1 MPATAYVAMTFEF
14 QREGDQWLGQC
25 LELGTATFG
34 DTVDEVADELADLVQ
49 LHLNSL
55 EDVGERERF
64 FERQEIP
71 VFLDR
76 TPQKVTRPLPI
87 NAGSVFTQ
95 VRPIAVDAGTQPQKT
110 ALA

>member
-1 MPATAYVAMTFEF
+1 MSATAYVAMTFEF

-49 LHLNSL
+49 LHLSSL

-64 FERQEIP
+64 FAKHEIP

-76 TPQKVTRPLPI
+76 APLEVTRPLPI
-87 NAGSVFTQ
+87 NGGSVFTQ
-95 VRPIAVDAGTQPQKT
+95 VRPIAVAAGTLPQKT

>member
-1 MPATAYVAMTFEF
+1 MSATAYVAMTFEF

-34 DTVDEVADELADLVQ
+34 DSVDEVADELADLVQ

-55 EDVGERERF
+55 EEVGERERF
-64 FERQEIP
+64 FAMHAIP
-71 VFLDR
+71 VFLDHA
-76 TPQKVTRPLPI
+76 PQEVTRPLRI

-95 VRPIAVDAGTQPQKT
+95 VRPIAVGVQTQRHQS